1 MGLAASMGTA
11 CMWYTITWRQN
22 PYKQSKIN
30 GVLSGIV
37 KIDNENMEDIKQN
50 NEKRELP
57 YALVLMSPPKIM
69 LKVNPQGNNTERE
82 QYWEVMRSERTLL
95 SLLDQVLVTEGP
107 GYLRNTFLMGM
118 KLPLDFSLYF
128 FGVCL
133 SFEQV
138 KM

>member
-1 MGLAASMGTA
+1 MVSWVEL
-11 CMWYTITWRQN
+11 C
-22 PYKQSKIN
+22 
-30 GVLSGIV
+30 
-37 KIDNENMEDIKQN
+37 NENMEDIKQN

-57 YALVLMSPPKIM
+57 YALVLTSPPKIM
-69 LKVNPQGNNTERE
+69 LKVNPQGNNTERK

-107 GYLRNTFLMGM
+107 GYLRNIFLMGM

-133 SFEQV
+133 SFQQV

>member
-82 QYWEVMRSERTLL
+82 QY
-95 SLLDQVLVTEGP
+95 
-107 GYLRNTFLMGM
+107 
-118 KLPLDFSLYF
+118 
-128 FGVCL
+128 
-133 SFEQV
+133 
-138 KM
+138 